1 MAGEMEPAEEMDQ
14 TEPDS
19 TVEGGGG
26 SPAGGEGAVGEAP
39 EQEAEGA
46 VVAEAEEQEDDDEA
60 RSEATFRF
68 RVDNFSSIK
77 DSSLSECCIIRW
89 IDAMVQ
95 DCRLVQWCNGAM
107 VQDCRLVQW

>member
-26 SPAGGEGAVGEAP
+26 SPAGG
-39 EQEAEGA
+39 EGA

-95 DCRLVQWCNGAM
+95 DCRLVQW
-107 VQDCRLVQW
+107 

>member
-26 SPAGGEGAVGEAP
+26 SPAGGEGEVAGEAP
-39 EQEAEGA
+39 EQEAEGV
-46 VVAEAEEQEDDDEA
+46 VVAEVEEQEDDDEA

-77 DSSLSECCIIRW
+77 DSSLSECCIIR
-89 IDAMVQ
+89 
-95 DCRLVQWCNGAM
+95 
-107 VQDCRLVQW
+107 